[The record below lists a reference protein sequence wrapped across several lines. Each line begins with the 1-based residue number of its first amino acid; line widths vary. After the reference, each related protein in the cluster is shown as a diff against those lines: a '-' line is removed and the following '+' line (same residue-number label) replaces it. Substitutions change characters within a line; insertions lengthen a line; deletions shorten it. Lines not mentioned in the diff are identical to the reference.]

1 MVFLIRDKLCIY
13 FFLVQ
18 NFDLFFVFESKIWPL
33 DTTKSQNYSSTK
45 RPFFVGGWL
54 TRQRPTWLKASFCM
68 GVSEFSQI
76 IYIFH
81 INHKTT
87 IWTNANALFMVQNA
101 MCFELAFEYCSKI
114 LLSTSSFHILDR
126 AIYMVMDATYAPILL
141 ILFLLTFT
149 CSTIQWEIKF
159 FFSIPSWQI
168 NTMNIWSIFDVSN
181 LIVFA

>member
-149 CSTIQWEIKF
+149 CSTIQFNGEIKF
-159 FFSIPSWQI
+159 FFL
-168 NTMNIWSIFDVSN
+168 FHLDK
-181 LIVFA
+181 